1 MKKKFTS
8 TNPKDILASRKV
20 ALGLLPGAGKI
31 YGALAM
37 NEGIK
42 KGYGPYSWREKGVLH
57 TVYLD
62 AIERHLDAVRDG
74 QWLDLESGVP
84 HLGCIIAGASIILD
98 ANSVGKLIDDLP
110 LPGKAAE
117 ILDQYEVKK

>member
-1 MKKKFTS
+1 MKKKITS
-8 TNPKDILASRKV
+8 NNPKDILARHKV

-42 KGYGPYSWREKGVLH
+42 KGYGPYNWRGKGVLH

-74 QWLDLESGVP
+74 QWLDPESKIP
-84 HLGCIIAGASIILD
+84 HLGHIIASASIILD
-98 ANSVGKLIDDLP
+98 ANSIGKLIDDLP

-117 ILDQYEVKK
+117 ILDKYEVKK

>member
-1 MKKKFTS
+1 MKKKITS
-8 TNPKDILASRKV
+8 NNPKDILAGRKV

-42 KGYGPYSWREKGVLH
+42 KGYGPYNWRENAVKH

-62 AIERHLDAVRDG
+62 ATERHLQAIRDG

-84 HLGCIIAGASIILD
+84 HWGHIIASASIVLD
-98 ANSVGKLIDDLP
+98 ANSIGKLIDDLP
-110 LPGKAAE
+110 PPGKAAE
-117 ILDQYEVKK
+117 ILDKYEVKK

>member
-1 MKKKFTS
+1 MSKIKS
-8 TNPKDILASRKV
+8 TNPKDILANRKV

-37 NEGIK
+37 SEGAK
-42 KGYGPYSWREKGVLH
+42 KYGAYNWREKGVRH

-62 AIERHLDAVRDG
+62 AIDRHLEALRDG
-74 QWLDLESGVP
+74 QWKDPKSGFP
-84 HLGCIIAGASIILD
+84 HLGHIIAGAAIILD
-98 ANSVGKLIDDLP
+98 ANSIGKLIDDLP

-117 ILDQYEVKK
+117 ILDKYEVKNG